1 MNTNRVSARRR
12 LAAFAL
18 ALLVA
23 VVVGSIAQTQFNLG
37 DLQRLGVDIPWDVR
51 AQTTWRDF
59 YGFGPL
65 YGLIISVG
73 LLPAFIVA
81 GALARGREA
90 RRLPWYLLGGGLGVW
105 AALASANVLAGIV
118 VLVFATRHA
127 GGLAC
132 LIAGGVLAGWTYVV
146 LTRHRRI

>member
-1 MNTNRVSARRR
+1 MDTTRIPARRR
-12 LAAFAL
+12 LAAFVL

-37 DLQRLGVDIPWDVR
+37 DLQRLGLDIPWDVR
-51 AQTTWRDF
+51 AQTTWRDL

-65 YGLIISVG
+65 YGVIIGVG
-73 LLPAFIVA
+73 LLPAFVVA

-90 RRLPWYLLGGGLGVW
+90 RRLPWYLLGGGIGVW
-105 AALASANVLAGIV
+105 AALVSANHLAGIV

-132 LIAGGVLAGWTYVV
+132 LVAGGVLAGWTYVV
-146 LTRHRRI
+146 VTRRRRI